1 LINVKPITAQ
11 EKLNFPRANAIL
23 ARAQALLWV
32 REWVQGYSN
41 LFIYTIL
48 GWMADQDH
56 PPKPKTPTE
65 DDDRSEARTSVD
77 DARALG
83 PDFPRE
89 NIQINANQQKKED
102 RNVGGSGQAESE
114 SEQIK
119 PTYNHISHECRNG
132 ESELVKKGNNAENSK
147 VVTSRESQEINDKRS
162 GTVQGENDQKGSQQV
177 QRNRSQEET
186 KEMKHSNPVEYGSGG
201 QRNSVGDHG
210 VGLIGQGK
218 FTFTVTEENTQK
230 SYSQAAR
237 TLGNT
242 QRSNSQAADTP
253 ANTQRNNSHAAGTSG
268 NTQRS
273 YSYAADTPGNTQKSY
288 SQAARTLGNT
298 QRSNSQAADTPGNTQ
313 KSYSQAVRTQGN
325 AQRSCAEQKPYS
337 IPPPTS
343 TKVRNT

>member
-1 LINVKPITAQ
+1 
-11 EKLNFPRANAIL
+11 
-23 ARAQALLWV
+23 
-32 REWVQGYSN
+32 
-41 LFIYTIL
+41 
-48 GWMADQDH
+48 MADQDH

-77 DARALG
+77 DAKALG

-132 ESELVKKGNNAENSK
+132 ESELVKKKGNNAENSK

-162 GTVQGENDQKGSQQV
+162 GAVQGENDQKGSQQV
-177 QRNRSQEET
+177 QRNRSQEEI

-210 VGLIGQGK
+210 AGLIGQGK
-218 FTFTVTEENTQK
+218 YTFTVTEENTQK

-253 ANTQRNNSHAAGTSG
+253 ANTQRKNSHAAGTSG
-268 NTQRS
+268 N
-273 YSYAADTPGNTQKSY
+273 A
-288 SQAARTLGNT
+288 

-325 AQRSCAEQKPYS
+325 AQRSCSEQKPYS